1 MINLLCYEVDLNKFS
16 YYDRIAEDLKKGL
29 TFWMDYNADRQIAQQ
44 GKEMDKKREKNVV
57 GQHLQR
63 QNAFIYL
70 NTIGRF
76 GKV

>member
-1 MINLLCYEVDLNKFS
+1 
-16 YYDRIAEDLKKGL
+16 
-29 TFWMDYNADRQIAQQ
+29 MDYNADRQIAQQ